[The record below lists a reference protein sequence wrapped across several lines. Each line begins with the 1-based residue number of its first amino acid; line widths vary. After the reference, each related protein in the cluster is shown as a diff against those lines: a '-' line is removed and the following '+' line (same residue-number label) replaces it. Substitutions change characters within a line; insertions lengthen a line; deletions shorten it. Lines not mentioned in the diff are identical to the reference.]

1 MTTIADEVRSALDS
15 FEFQSDRSKQSRAGK
30 LGPSD
35 IGFCRQKAALTAKE
49 TERTDTVSHWAA
61 QIGTALHNYVEE
73 ALAKAYPD
81 WELGSVH
88 GIHVTATLPSGA
100 EIGGHPDIV
109 IPNKYTVVDLKTVNG
124 FSWVRR
130 AGVSDSHKYQRHLYA
145 LGLIQERGWDPADV
159 KVGNLY
165 LDRSG
170 GEDEFL
176 LQLEDF
182 DPQLTRD
189 IDNWVEDVIYAIR
202 QGEDA
207 MRDIAAPVCERIC
220 EFFTVCRGGL
230 ETSNEETYDED
241 GLVNAVRAYVDAR
254 DAERQAKALKTAAQ
268 HRLQGVNGTVDKYQ
282 VRWTEM
288 NNQHG
293 SLRLD
298 VRQSR

>member
-1 MTTIADEVRSALDS
+1 MSIADEVRSALDN

-35 IGFCRQKAALTAKE
+35 IGFCRQKAVLTSKG

-61 QIGTALHNYVEE
+61 QLGTAVHNYVEN
-73 ALAKAYPD
+73 AIHKSYPQ

-88 GIHVTATLPSGA
+88 GIRVTATLPSGA
-100 EIGGHPDIV
+100 EISGHPDIV
-109 IPNKYTVVDLKTVNG
+109 ISEKRTVIDIKTVNG
-124 FSWVRR
+124 FSWVKR
-130 AGVSDSHKYQRHLYA
+130 AGVSNSHKYQRHLYA
-145 LGLIQERGWDPADV
+145 LGLIQERGWDPAEV

-165 LDRSG
+165 MDRSG
-170 GEDEFL
+170 GDDQFI
-176 LQLEDF
+176 LQVEDF
-182 DPQLTRD
+182 DPALTRE
-189 IDNWVEDVIYAIR
+189 IDDWVEDVIYAIR

-230 ETSNEETYDED
+230 ETSDEETYNED
-241 GLVNAVRAYVDAR
+241 GLVKAVRAYVDAR
-254 DAERQAKALKTAAQ
+254 DAEKQAKALKTAAQ
-268 HRLQGVNGTVDKYQ
+268 HRLQGVNGTVDKWQ

-298 VRQSR
+298 VRESR